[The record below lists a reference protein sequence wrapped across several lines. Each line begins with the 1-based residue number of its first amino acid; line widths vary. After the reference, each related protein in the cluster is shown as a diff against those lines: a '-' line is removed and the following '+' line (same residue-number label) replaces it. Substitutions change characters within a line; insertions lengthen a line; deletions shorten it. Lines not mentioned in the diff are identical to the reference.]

1 MMTTT
6 AELNHP
12 LQDDGVAKTA
22 SLTSEREP
30 KGNVPFELRKRI
42 GSTVYLV
49 KVRYNPTATETL
61 EDKLFRLIEGEVNEL
76 A

>member
-6 AELNHP
+6 AELSRP

-22 SLTSEREP
+22 SHTSEREP
-30 KGNVPFELRKRI
+30 IKLRKRI
-42 GSTVYLV
+42 GSTEYIV
-49 KVRYNPTATETL
+49 KVIYSPTATETL
-61 EDKLFRLIEGEVNEL
+61 EDKLFRMIEGEVNEL